1 MTAIRQAEA
10 TWHGDLATGM
20 GAVSAASSEAFA
32 ELPLT
37 WLSRT
42 GAPDGRTSPEELLA
56 AAHASCY
63 LMALASD
70 LAKAGTPPSRL
81 AVGVAVTADRVDGRW
96 TVISSALDVRG
107 RVPSADAAAFQAAAE
122 AAKDGC
128 PISRALRGNIE
139 LSVRA
144 TLEA

>member
-1 MTAIRQAEA
+1 MTAIRRAEA
-10 TWHGDLATGM
+10 AWHGDLATGM

-42 GAPDGRTSPEELLA
+42 EAPDGRTSPEELLA

-70 LAKAGTPPSRL
+70 LAKAGTPPIRL
-81 AVGVAVTADRVDGRW
+81 AVGVTVTADRIDGRW

-107 RVPSADAAAFQAAAE
+107 RVPSVDAAAFQAAAE
-122 AAKDGC
+122 AAKNGC
-128 PISRALRGNIE
+128 PISRTLRGNID

-144 TLEA
+144 TLET